1 MACSYQKIPETK
13 TGNPTPGAASSN
25 EPPADP
31 DWKLFESR
39 MAQLRVSLGHLQKCL
54 VNGRE
59 LHAGYVV
66 AGRNDAMMADKAA
79 AIEKMLGTLEEFVK
93 EVSLTQ
99 AEHKRRRAGDP
110 ELKSVI
116 QKIAD
121 VCQQAD
127 AHTSGYR
134 DMQKRYLA
142 MLPS

>member
-1 MACSYQKIPETK
+1 
-13 TGNPTPGAASSN
+13 
-25 EPPADP
+25 
-31 DWKLFESR
+31 

-59 LHAGYVV
+59 LHAAYVV
-66 AGRNDAMMADKAA
+66 AGRNGAMMANKVA

-93 EVSLTQ
+93 EVSVAQ

-110 ELKSVI
+110 ELKRAI
-116 QKIAD
+116 QNIVD